1 MPIITTTHEMSSA
14 RSSSSPTAT
23 SMEPEE
29 PRKKGIVPEPPSPIP
44 HLANSRT
51 GARGGKRSVT
61 HLSKAQLARK
71 RANDREAQ
79 RNIRQRTKEHIET
92 LERKV
97 KELEEGSRAGSMERV
112 LARNRELESEIENL
126 RVQMSSQIATPVSA
140 TSMSQDIPEELLI
153 PQKVELDW
161 IPGANS
167 TWPQTSIPSHIPSLQ
182 AETPTAPFTND
193 STSYPAVPAIGSASF
208 GNDETKAGYT
218 QMPNAIPIWDDPSV
232 FGQQSSQSQS
242 LSKQPVW
249 TPFHPAFSQ
258 PSRFADLQ
266 QAGFQDVINN
276 PSFPASTCWQSQ
288 PSIYAWQIS
297 TKLKAPVTQVDHLM
311 LSVIQTQRH
320 LAMTTDLTGEDI
332 IGPDFPPVHVL
343 FNQPGP
349 SKPPTSLMEVMA
361 RYAQVLSNRGFAL
374 IPEKL
379 ASFMC
384 MYRFVQWQSKFQ
396 LPIAQ
401 ANFN

>member
-1 MPIITTTHEMSSA
+1 MA
-14 RSSSSPTAT
+14 
-23 SMEPEE
+23 
-29 PRKKGIVPEPPSPIP
+29 
-44 HLANSRT
+44 

-97 KELEEGSRAGSMERV
+97 RELEEGSRAGSMERV
-112 LARNRELESEIENL
+112 LARNRELEEEIERL
-126 RVQMSSQIATPVSA
+126 RTQVSVQTTAPVSA
-140 TSMSQDIPEELLI
+140 AAMPQDIPEELLI
-153 PQKVELDW
+153 PQKAELDW
-161 IPGANS
+161 MPGANS
-167 TWPQTSIPSHIPSLQ
+167 TWPQASLPSHIPAMQ
-182 AETPTAPFTND
+182 AEAPVSTPYTNDTPIYPTAHAMSTNG
-193 STSYPAVPAIGSASF
+193 YGSDDTEA
-208 GNDETKAGYT
+208 EQQLYT
-218 QMPNAIPIWDDPSV
+218 QAPQATPIWDDPMV
-232 FGQQSSQSQS
+232 FGPQSSSQS
-242 LSKQPVW
+242 LSKPAPAW
-249 TPFHPAFSQ
+249 APFHPAFSQ

-266 QAGFQDVINN
+266 QSGFRDVINN
-276 PSFPASTCWQSQ
+276 PSFGASTCWQSQ

-297 TKLKAPVTQVDHLM
+297 TKLKAPITQVDHMM
-311 LSVIQTQRH
+311 LSVIHSQRH
-320 LAMTTDLTGEDI
+320 LAMTTDLTGEDV

-349 SKPPTSLMEVMA
+349 SKPPSSLTEVMA

-384 MYRFVQWQSKFQ
+384 MYRFVQWQSTFNLPRLFQ
-396 LPIAQ
+396 
-401 ANFN
+401 